1 MTTNRKLALFVGI
14 AAALLVAAIV
24 GLAVLT
30 LTDRTI
36 TYDAWLF
43 EGTDDADVR
52 ASFEEEGCTSATKNG
67 DGSWTVTMPPDK
79 YEAFVTECRDSVQ
92 KILDGLVESE
102 DWPNIADVTYDKD
115 FTEVTITLR
124 TDELELTDVFA
135 PVSVGLSACVYQ
147 EACGLPASC
156 HIVTLGASG
165 SQLSEVTY
173 PTSAVV
179 KY

>member
-1 MTTNRKLALFVGI
+1 MTTNRKLAWFVGI
-14 AAALLVAAIV
+14 AAALLVAALV
-24 GLAVLT
+24 GLAALA

-52 ASFEEEGCTSATKNG
+52 ASFDEQGCTSAVKNE
-67 DGSWTVTMPPDK
+67 DGSWTVVMPPDK
-79 YEAFVTECRDSVQ
+79 YEEYVTECKDSVQ
-92 KILDGLVESE
+92 KILDELVESE

-135 PVSVGLSACVYQ
+135 PVAVGLSAFVYQ
-147 EACGLPASC
+147 EARGLPASC
-156 HIVTLGASG
+156 HIVTMGASG

-173 PTSAVV
+173 PQAAAE
-179 KY
+179 